1 MFWKS
6 TLIISILYSEFGDI
20 LGEKTHNKRW
30 DRRDLVGKDP
40 RGWTGDRTQRDLP
53 ESDPDIQIFL
63 WISKW
68 LFLTVWSLG
77 QEQTALYRVALQVA
91 PLPHGGRPSYHHI
104 KTGIYHSL
112 RAWGR
117 AWQMSKNADYL
128 FQRCLCKGQH
138 SGLEFPGTVYENNIS
153 YFSF

>member
-91 PLPHGGRPSYHHI
+91 PLPHGGRPSYHDI

-112 RAWGR
+112 RALR
-117 AWQMSKNADYL
+117 KSLADVQKCWLPVSTLFVQGSTQRPGVPWHCLREQYL
-128 FQRCLCKGQH
+128 ILF
-138 SGLEFPGTVYENNIS
+138 I
-153 YFSF
+153 